1 MRLHVAHTTRFIY
14 SSKVVEMYM
23 ELRVRPRDDAR
34 QRCLAFD
41 LKIEPESRVSSYSD
55 GFQNWVHYLNHLA
68 PHDRVVVTS
77 RSLVETG
84 VPAEDVVD
92 GFPED
97 FLQFRSPVENVAG
110 VRRFA
115 DRLRPAHAESATDVE
130 AALDA
135 LALDIHDKFEYQPET
150 TDVYTGVAEVLK
162 LRRGVCQDFAHL
174 YVAVGRAMG
183 IPTRYVS
190 GYIVPGDVRRG
201 AAASHAWAEA
211 WVPGRGWIGY
221 DPTNPVRVGPQ
232 HIAVAVGRDYLD
244 VAPTRGV
251 YKGRAGEVMEVEV
264 QITPDGGTAGGL
276 KPGRAPQLPRRGQH
290 R

>member
-1 MRLHVAHTTRFIY
+1 MRLSVAHTTRFIY
-14 SSKVVEMYM
+14 SAKVVETYM
-23 ELRVRPRDDAR
+23 ELRVRPRDDTR
-34 QRCLAFD
+34 QRCLSFD
-41 LKIEPESRVSSYSD
+41 LKVEPKSRVASYRD
-55 GFQNWVHYLNHLA
+55 GFQNWVHYLSHLDA
-68 PHDRVVVTS
+68 HERVVITS
-77 RSLVETG
+77 RSMVETG
-84 VPAEDVVD
+84 VSAVDVVD

-110 VRRFA
+110 VRRMA
-115 DRLRPAHAESATDVE
+115 DRLRPLNPESAADVQM
-130 AALDA
+130 ALDA
-135 LALDIHDKFEYQPET
+135 LALDINDRFDYEAET

-190 GYIVPGDVRRG
+190 GYIVPGGDRLG

-221 DPTNPVRVGPQ
+221 DPTNPIKVGPQ
-232 HIAVAVGRDYLD
+232 HVSVAVGRDYHD

-251 YKGRAGEVMEVEV
+251 FVGRAEEEMEVEV
-264 QITPDGGTAGGL
+264 RITEAAG
-276 KPGRAPQLPRRGQH
+276 
-290 R
+290 

>member
-1 MRLHVAHTTRFIY
+1 MRLHVTHTTRFIY
-14 SSKVVEMYM
+14 SAKVVETYM

-34 QRCLAFD
+34 QRCLNFD
-41 LKIEPESRVSSYSD
+41 LKIEPRSRVASYRD

-68 PHDRVVVTS
+68 PHERVVCTS

-84 VPAEDVVD
+84 VPGADVVD
-92 GFPED
+92 GFPDD

-110 VRRFA
+110 VRRIA
-115 DRLRPAHAESATDVE
+115 ERLRPAEPESAAHVE

-135 LALDIHDKFEYQPET
+135 LAIDINARFEYEPET

-190 GYIVPGDVRRG
+190 GYIVPGGILRG

-211 WVPGRGWIGY
+211 WIPGRGWIGY
-221 DPTNPVRVGPQ
+221 DPTNPIRVGPQ
-232 HIAVAVGRDYLD
+232 HIAVAVGRDYHD

-251 YKGRAGEVMEVEV
+251 YKGRSGEKMEVEV
-264 QITPDGGTAGGL
+264 NIEQAAGANTL
-276 KPGRAPQLPRRGQH
+276 F
-290 R
+290 

>member
-1 MRLHVAHTTRFIY
+1 MRLLVAHTTRFIY
-14 SSKVVEMYM
+14 SAKVIETYM

-34 QRCLAFD
+34 QRCLVFD
-41 LKIEPESRVSSYSD
+41 LGIEPESRVASYRD

-84 VPAEDVVD
+84 VPAEGVVD

-110 VRRFA
+110 VRRIA
-115 DRLRPAHAESATDVE
+115 ERIRPAGRASAEELE

-135 LALDIHDKFEYQPET
+135 LALDINHRFEYQPEST
-150 TDVYTGVAEVLK
+150 GVYTGVAEVLK

-190 GYIVPGDVRRG
+190 GYIVPGGERRG
-201 AAASHAWAEA
+201 TAASHAWAEA
-211 WVPGRGWIGY
+211 WVPGRGWLGY

-232 HIAVAVGRDYLD
+232 HIAVAVGRDYHD

-251 YKGRAGEVMEVEV
+251 YKGRAGEEMEVEV
-264 QITPDGGTAGGL
+264 QITTDPEV
-276 KPGRAPQLPRRGQH
+276 GRVG
-290 R
+290 